1 MPVTRR
7 WSCLLL
13 VLIAPTLVAC
23 GASRGGLSAAPS
35 AYGSPT
41 SEAAVRAFLAAADRE
56 DYEAMGHQF
65 GTAAGPAEARM
76 GIAEVEQRMV
86 VLAEVLQHESIEM
99 ERSDLAQLGSDRA
112 RYIVRMTGT
121 RNGDVD
127 VPVVTAV
134 TDEGRWYVERLD
146 VEALSGPGGS

>member
-1 MPVTRR
+1 MTRLS
-7 WSCLLL
+7 SCLAL

-23 GASRGGLSAAPS
+23 GASRGGLSADTS
-35 AYGSPT
+35 SYGSPT
-41 SEAAVRAFLAAADRE
+41 SEAAVRAFLAAADRQ
-56 DYEAMGHQF
+56 DYEEMGRQF
-65 GTAAGPAEARM
+65 GTAAGPAEARL

-86 VLAEVLQHESIEM
+86 VLAEVLQHGSMEM

-112 RYIVRMTGT
+112 RYVVRMTGT
-121 RNGDVD
+121 RNGEVD

-134 TDEGRWYVERLD
+134 TDEGRWFVERLD